1 LTCPISFFQR
11 SAVSKYSFLS
21 IFCSALIPTLL
32 AAKREVVDFA
42 NGNPS
47 PDELSSN
54 CSFHHNV
61 QVWASSR
68 PRCQVRLVGPEAP
81 IDGPARELLGRFDV
95 TRYHILPLWL
105 RREKGSDG
113 L

>member
-1 LTCPISFFQR
+1 MKAFFNFVLR
-11 SAVSKYSFLS
+11 ADPYVAGGEAGS
-21 IFCSALIPTLL
+21 CS
-32 AAKREVVDFA
+32 FA
-42 NGNPS
+42 NGKPS

-54 CSFHHNV
+54 CGLPLNV

-68 PRCQVRLVGPEAP
+68 QHSQFRLIGPETP
-81 IDGPARELLGRFDV
+81 ISGFARELLGGFDV
-95 TRYHILPLWL
+95 TRYHILSLWL